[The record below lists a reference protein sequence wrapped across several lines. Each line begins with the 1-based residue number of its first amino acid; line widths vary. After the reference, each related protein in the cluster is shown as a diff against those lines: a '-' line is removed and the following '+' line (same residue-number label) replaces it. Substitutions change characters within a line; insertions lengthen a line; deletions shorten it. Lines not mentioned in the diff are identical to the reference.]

1 MTVLFVSHERY
12 LDHSGGAQH
21 PERPDRLRAIQHG
34 IADAGLTEA
43 LTMIEATPASRA
55 AIEAVHPPGMV
66 DLVERLAGEG
76 GGRIDADTSVS
87 AASHEAA
94 LLAAGAGL
102 DAIAR
107 LDADEA
113 SAAFCAVRP
122 PGHHA
127 TDRASMGF
135 CLFNNVAVAAS
146 HLAARGERV
155 LIVDYDAH
163 HGNGTQDIFYG
174 DDRVLFISFHEY
186 PQYPGSGAAGEIGS
200 GPGEGYTINFPMP
213 SGATGDAYRR
223 AWDDVALRAVDAF
236 APTWLLLSAG
246 FDAHRYD
253 PLTNLGLTAGDF
265 ADLTAAVMTTV
276 PAGRRLV
283 FLEGGY
289 DLDGLAMSSSACLAT
304 LAGADH
310 RPEKATSGGPGQNV
324 GALAAAARPASA

>member
-21 PERPDRLRAIQHG
+21 PERPDRLRVIRRG
-34 IADAGLTEA
+34 LETAGLRDV
-43 LTMIEATPASRA
+43 LTMVEATPASRA
-55 AIEAVHPPGMV
+55 LIEAVHPPGMI
-66 DLVERLAGEG
+66 DLIARLSEQG
-76 GGRIDADTSVS
+76 GGRIDGDTSVS

-94 LLAAGAGL
+94 MLAAGAGL

-107 LDADEA
+107 LDAGEGE
-113 SAAFCAVRP
+113 AAFCAVRP

-135 CLFNNVAVAAS
+135 CLFNNVAIAAS
-146 HLAARGERV
+146 HLADRGERV

-163 HGNGTQDIFYG
+163 HGNGTQDIFYA
-174 DDRVLFISFHEY
+174 DDRVLFVSFHEY
-186 PQYPGSGAAGEIGS
+186 PQYPGSGAASEVGEGA
-200 GPGEGYTINFPMP
+200 GRGYTINFPMP

-223 AWDDVALRAVDAF
+223 AWDDVALPAIEAF
-236 APTWLLLSAG
+236 DPTWVLLSAG
-246 FDAHRYD
+246 FDAHRFD

-265 ADLTAAVMTTV
+265 ADLTMAVMATV

-289 DLDGLAMSSSACLAT
+289 DLEGLAMSSSACLAT
-304 LAGADH
+304 LAGVDH
-310 RPEKATSGGPGQNV
+310 RPEASTSGGPGQNV
-324 GALAAAARPASA
+324 AELAAAARPTPA